1 MLKTLQ
7 EICRREEI
15 DKNFMSFDSSYGS
28 STNST
33 LAIT

>member
-28 STNST
+28 LTNST